1 MKATIVGRLNLP
13 EPSATVLIHGADLWI
28 YGHQSRELRRF
39 SGHREGSLRAA
50 APLQVQ
56 TPAKHGVSLSWDGAN
71 VLVADQVTRT
81 VCRVDPNSGQQAL
94 VMDPQSLEFGAYDI
108 ALRGEA
114 TTIGDIAWHDGI
126 LYVSVQAGYSS
137 AIYGIDVEHK
147 RVVSHRFA
155 PGPQPCGLDFDPRDS
170 SMFTLDHR
178 NRELRRYDAQGTME
192 IADLPVDLV
201 DPQGLSFDSNRGLWC
216 SDQASADLVHLNVE
230 A

>member
-94 VMDPQSLEFGAYDI
+94 VMDPQSL
-108 ALRGEA
+108 RGDNDRRHRLARRHSLCVRSGWLFECHL
-114 TTIGDIAWHDGI
+114 WH
-126 LYVSVQAGYSS
+126 
-137 AIYGIDVEHK
+137 
-147 RVVSHRFA
+147 
-155 PGPQPCGLDFDPRDS
+155 
-170 SMFTLDHR
+170 
-178 NRELRRYDAQGTME
+178 
-192 IADLPVDLV
+192 
-201 DPQGLSFDSNRGLWC
+201 
-216 SDQASADLVHLNVE
+216 
-230 A
+230 